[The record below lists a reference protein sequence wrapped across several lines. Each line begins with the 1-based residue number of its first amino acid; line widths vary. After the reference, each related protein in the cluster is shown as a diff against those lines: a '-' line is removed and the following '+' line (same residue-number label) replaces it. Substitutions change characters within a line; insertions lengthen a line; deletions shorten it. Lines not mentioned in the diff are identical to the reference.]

1 MRLSSIF
8 EIPDNASLLLGWRE
22 MIFIY
27 FRLSEIWCFYLSSSL
42 HMDSDELLQVLQR
55 WPPRAVW
62 GLAVPTNHNCTP
74 RGHVWARSSPSY

>member
-27 FRLSEIWCFYLSSSL
+27 FQLSEI
-42 HMDSDELLQVLQR
+42 
-55 WPPRAVW
+55 
-62 GLAVPTNHNCTP
+62 
-74 RGHVWARSSPSY
+74 